1 MLYTLLFLLIYFSAL
16 QKLQGRAYIS
26 IMFDMKKAL
35 IAMSGGVDSSV
46 AAQLTIDAGYECVGC
61 TMKLFERNEDDLSAE
76 ASACGSFKDAEDAK
90 KICESLGMQHF
101 LCDFS
106 DDFRKKIID
115 HFVCSYLHAETP
127 NPCVECN
134 KYMKFDKLYEK
145 AIELGCDKI
154 VTGHYARVE
163 KTDDGY
169 VLKKAADETKD
180 QSYVLYNL
188 TQELLA
194 HVFFPLGELSKST
207 VREMAG
213 ERGFENADKPESQD
227 ICFVPDG
234 DYAKVI
240 REYLGDVSS
249 PALKP
254 GDFVNASG
262 DKLGEHKGIIH
273 YTIGQR
279 KGLGISAP
287 DPLYVCSICTE
298 NNTVVLGSNDDLF
311 SDTVYVKNINWISGN
326 EPEAA
331 IKCKAKIRYRH
342 KEQPATVYPLTF
354 DEISKIKES
363 TGDLSPDAHYA
374 KIIFNEP
381 QRAITPGQSA
391 VFYDE
396 GIVLGGGIII

>member
-1 MLYTLLFLLIYFSAL
+1 
-16 QKLQGRAYIS
+16 
-26 IMFDMKKAL
+26 MKKAL

-46 AAQLTIDAGYECVGC
+46 AAKLTIEEGYECVGC
-61 TMKLFERNEDDLSAE
+61 TMKLFERNEEGLSEE

-90 KICESLGMQHF
+90 KICEGLGLPHYLF
-101 LCDFS
+101 DLS
-106 DDFRKKIID
+106 DDFREKIID
-115 HFVCSYLHAETP
+115 HFVCSYLRAETP

-145 AIELGCDKI
+145 ALELGCEKI

-163 KTDDGY
+163 KEADGY
-169 VLKKAADETKD
+169 VLKKAADESKD

-188 TQELLA
+188 TQELLE
-194 HVFFPLGELSKST
+194 HVFFPLGGLSKSA
-207 VREMAG
+207 VRRLAG
-213 ERGFENADKPESQD
+213 EHGFENADKPESQD

-240 REYLGDVSS
+240 RDYLGDDSS
-249 PALKP
+249 AALEP
-254 GDFVNASG
+254 GDFVSAFG
-262 DKLGEHKGIIH
+262 EKLGEHKGIIH

-287 DPLYVCSICTE
+287 EPLYVCKICTD

-311 SDTVYVKNINWISGN
+311 SDTVFVKNINWISGS

-331 IKCKAKIRYRH
+331 IRCKAKIRYRH
-342 KEQPATVYPLTF
+342 KEQPAEVYPLTYA
-354 DEISKIKES
+354 EICEIKKES
-363 TGDLSPDAHYA
+363 TEDFSPDAHYA
-374 KIIFNEP
+374 KIIFDEP

-396 GIVLGGGIII
+396 DTVLGGGIII